1 MPVIREEGREELNES
16 KSGVSILS
24 VDAGRTVNRAGN
36 SDRLNV
42 LKLCH

>member
-1 MPVIREEGREELNES
+1 MPVTWEEGREELNES

-24 VDAGRTVNRAGN
+24 ADAGWTVNRAGI
-36 SDRLNV
+36 SE